1 MTIILI
7 ILVAWFLI
15 VGIAT
20 NFGEKGN
27 YRPPKEKWSDRYEG
41 PRPFYMPKKKKNKH
55 TFCLFLSDNDALI
68 LGKTKISASFLL

>member
-20 NFGEKGN
+20 NFGKKGN
-27 YRPPKEKWSDRYEG
+27 YRPPKEDWLDTYDG
-41 PRPFYMPKKKKNKH
+41 PHPFWMQQK
-55 TFCLFLSDNDALI
+55 DDDDDD
-68 LGKTKISASFLL
+68 

>member
-15 VGIAT
+15 VGFAT

-41 PRPFYMPKKKKNKH
+41 PRPFYMPKKKKK
-55 TFCLFLSDNDALI
+55 
-68 LGKTKISASFLL
+68 

>member
-20 NFGEKGN
+20 KFREKGN

-41 PRPFYMPKKKKNKH
+41 PRPFWMQQK
-55 TFCLFLSDNDALI
+55 DDDDDD
-68 LGKTKISASFLL
+68 

>member
-20 NFGEKGN
+20 NFG
-27 YRPPKEKWSDRYEG
+27 
-41 PRPFYMPKKKKNKH
+41 KKKELPASKRRLVGH
-55 TFCLFLSDNDALI
+55 IRWTP
-68 LGKTKISASFLL
+68 SFLDATEGR

>member
-27 YRPPKEKWSDRYEG
+27 YRPPKEKWSDRYDG
-41 PRPFYMPKKKKNKH
+41 PVLSGCNRRTMMMTKH
-55 TFCLFLSDNDALI
+55 LSFFI
-68 LGKTKISASFLL
+68 G

>member
-7 ILVAWFLI
+7 ILVVGFII
-15 VGIAT
+15 VGVGT

-41 PRPFYMPKKKKNKH
+41 PRPFYMPKKKQK
-55 TFCLFLSDNDALI
+55 
-68 LGKTKISASFLL
+68 

>member
-15 VGIAT
+15 VGIAAT

-41 PRPFYMPKKKKNKH
+41 PRPFYMPKKKKK
-55 TFCLFLSDNDALI
+55 
-68 LGKTKISASFLL
+68 

>member
-20 NFGEKGN
+20 NFEKKGN
-27 YRPPKEKWSDRYEG
+27 CRPPKEKWSDRYEG
-41 PRPFYMPKKKKNKH
+41 PRPFYMPKKKKK
-55 TFCLFLSDNDALI
+55 
-68 LGKTKISASFLL
+68 